1 MVSGIPAQPGWMPP
15 CPSPLVG
22 GRYEIGP
29 LVGCG
34 GTACVYRAWDT
45 ALDRAVAVKLFHPG
59 MLGSDVDRF
68 DQEVAALG
76 RLRHPGVVTPYDAGT
91 HEGRAFLAMELVDG
105 DTLAYRLTCGALD
118 PATTISLGAR
128 LAGTLE
134 HVHAR
139 GVTHRDLKPANVLL
153 GPTGALITDFGTA
166 RVLDCAHCTAPD
178 EIVGTAGYMAPEQVR
193 GEDVGPPADVYSL
206 GLVLLECVTGRR
218 EYSGGPVEAAVA
230 RLHRAPAVP
239 DGLPC
244 GLTELLRAMT
254 EFPPQSRPTADQVSA
269 ELRLACLR
277 DATVAS
283 EDSADSPAGTT
294 FTAIRRR
301 RRTRRH
307 ALAASLAAALAAG
320 VLAVALP
327 ATLDVRDAAGKTRPP
342 SSTSTPPSEQ
352 SSAAPNKAVEQGK
365 GGPTT
370 IRG

>member
-15 CPSPLVG
+15 CSSALIG

-45 ALDRAVAVKLFHPG
+45 ALGREVAVKLFHPG

-105 DTLAYRLTCGALD
+105 DTLAYRLSCGALD
-118 PATTISLGAR
+118 LATMISLGAR

-134 HVHAR
+134 HVHGR

-166 RVLDCAHCTAPD
+166 RVLDSARCTAAD
-178 EIVGTAGYMAPEQVR
+178 EIIGTAGYMAPEQVR
-193 GEDVGPPADVYSL
+193 GEDVGPPADIYSL
-206 GLVLLECVTGRR
+206 GLLLLECVTGQR
-218 EYSGGPVEAAVA
+218 EYPGGPVEAAVA

-244 GLTELLRAMT
+244 GLTELLCAMT
-254 EFPPQSRPTADQVSA
+254 EFDPQSRPTANQVSA
-269 ELRLACLR
+269 QLRLACLQ
-277 DATVAS
+277 DATVTS
-283 EDSADSPAGTT
+283 EEPAVSPATTT
-294 FTAIRRR
+294 FMAVRRR

-307 ALAASLAAALAAG
+307 AFAASLAAALAAG
-320 VLAVALP
+320 VLAIALP

-342 SSTSTPPSEQ
+342 STTPASPGEQ
-352 SSAAPNKAVEQGK
+352 SSAAPSKAVEQGK
-365 GGPTT
+365 SGPITV
-370 IRG
+370 RG